1 MDRLCS
7 FQVVANRTYRVV
19 PVVEALGFGAVH
31 CVMGSADRYK
41 KSQRTAAGADK
52 WLDVR
57 LWDTTT
63 ECLSSLKQAG
73 YQIVVTHLSSNSVP
87 IQEIDWTRPT
97 AFLLGNEREG
107 VSPEAVALADH
118 TAVIP
123 MCGFVE
129 SFNIS
134 VAAALTMYE
143 AQQQRMR
150 KLGRHGDLNDQ
161 QQHILL
167 AEYLLRS
174 VVSDAFSM

>member
-1 MDRLCS
+1 
-7 FQVVANRTYRVV
+7 
-19 PVVEALGFGAVH
+19 
-31 CVMGSADRYK
+31 
-41 KSQRTAAGADK
+41 
-52 WLDVR
+52 
-57 LWDTTT
+57 
-63 ECLSSLKQAG
+63 
-73 YQIVVTHLSSNSVP
+73 
-87 IQEIDWTRPT
+87 
-97 AFLLGNEREG
+97 
-107 VSPEAVALADH
+107 
-118 TAVIP
+118 